1 MDNNIQS
8 LLETKGNQI
17 YGVTEETPVLE
28 AVEKMCSLT
37 VGALLVMRADKPVGI
52 FSERDLMTRVVLKK
66 CDPAST
72 KVGEVMTSNLIHAC
86 AQQKISE
93 AMAMMTEKHFRH
105 LPVVDDDK
113 ELKGMISIGDMV
125 RAISAAQAQH
135 INILEDYITGKHMA

>member
-1 MDNNIQS
+1 MDHNIQS
-8 LLETKGNQI
+8 LLEIKGNQI
-17 YGVTEETPVLE
+17 YGVAEDTPVLE
-28 AVEKMCSLT
+28 AVEKMCSLA
-37 VGALLVMRADKPVGI
+37 VGALLVMRADKPIGI

-66 CDPAST
+66 RDPEST
-72 KVGEVMTSNLIHAC
+72 RVGEVMTTDLIYTS

-105 LPVVDDDK
+105 LPVMDDAK

>member
-1 MDNNIQS
+1 MDNIQS
-8 LLETKGNQI
+8 LLTIKGDQI
-17 YGVTEETPVLE
+17 FGVSEDTLVLE

-37 VGALLVMRADKPVGI
+37 VGALLVMRSDKPIGI

-66 CDPAST
+66 RDPAST
-72 KVGEVMTSNLIHAC
+72 KVSEVMTTNLIYTS

-105 LPVVDDDK
+105 LPVMDDAN

>member
-8 LLETKGNQI
+8 LLAMKGAQI
-17 YGVTEETPVLE
+17 FGVSEDTTVLE
-28 AVEKMCSLT
+28 AVEKMCSLA
-37 VGALLVMRADKPVGI
+37 VGALLVMRAEKPVGI

-66 CDPAST
+66 RDPAST
-72 KVGEVMTSNLIHAC
+72 KVSEVMTTNLIYTST
-86 AQQKISE
+86 QQKISE

-105 LPVVDDDK
+105 LPVIDDAG

-135 INILEDYITGKHMA
+135 INILEDYISGKHMA

>member
-8 LLETKGNQI
+8 LLEMKGSRI
-17 YGVTEETPVLE
+17 FGVSEETSVLE
-28 AVEKMCSLT
+28 AVEKMCSLA
-37 VGALLVMRADKPVGI
+37 VGALLVMRENKLVGI

-66 CDPAST
+66 RDPAT
-72 KVGEVMTSNLIHAC
+72 TRVGEVMTKNLIHTS

-93 AMAMMTEKHFRH
+93 AMALMTEKRFRH
-105 LPVVDDDK
+105 LPVLDDNK

-135 INILEDYITGKHMA
+135 INILEYYITGKHMA

>member
-1 MDNNIQS
+1 MDNIQS
-8 LLETKGNQI
+8 LLTIKGDQI
-17 YGVTEETPVLE
+17 FGVSEDTLVLE

-37 VGALLVMRADKPVGI
+37 VGALLDKPIGI

-66 CDPAST
+66 RDPAST
-72 KVGEVMTSNLIHAC
+72 KVSEVMTTNLIYTS

-105 LPVVDDDK
+105 LPVMDDAN